1 MEEQEP
7 FLTLPSPTKL
17 SKNVTQQQS
26 GRITGTLIV
35 LFLSFISVIPQT
47 IVAINTR
54 SMALLADS
62 LCMWSDSASYLAC
75 VAVFYLLKQQRHRA
89 KYGTLFDFIGALIG
103 LILLVAS
110 AAYITSESMEIL
122 MKLGTKTKEVDGKWG
137 VVFAIVG
144 AVVDALSMYA
154 LIYYADPE
162 FVTKKGSE
170 DVMGTISFLSVV
182 VHLAADIVR
191 LFGLLISGLLSEADP
206 SNSEAIDASVSLVM
220 CGVMFLM
227 SVFLFYKVYKLGT
240 NIGKNELMVD
250 GCGDGGGGEGGG
262 EGGGGG

>member
-35 LFLSFISVIPQT
+35 LFLSFVSVIPQT
-47 IVAINTR
+47 IVAIETR

-137 VVFAIVG
+137 VINELL
-144 AVVDALSMYA
+144 VDAVLVA
-154 LIYYADPE
+154 TGRLPN
-162 FVTKKGSE
+162 VTG
-170 DVMGTISFLSVV
+170 MGLEEAGVEYDGRIGVKVNDRLQTSNSKIF
-182 VHLAADIVR
+182 AAGDCCSTFKFTHGKCCVRWIVR
-191 LFGLLISGLLSEADP
+191 CLCIPNSLLCPCLLSQLPISWHA
-206 SNSEAIDASVSLVM
+206 L
-220 CGVMFLM
+220 
-227 SVFLFYKVYKLGT
+227 
-240 NIGKNELMVD
+240 
-250 GCGDGGGGEGGG
+250 
-262 EGGGGG
+262 